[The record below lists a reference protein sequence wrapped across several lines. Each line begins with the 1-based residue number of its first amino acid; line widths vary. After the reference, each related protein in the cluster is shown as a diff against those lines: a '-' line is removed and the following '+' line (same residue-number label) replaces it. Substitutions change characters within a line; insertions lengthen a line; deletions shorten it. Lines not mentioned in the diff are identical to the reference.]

1 MLIGSSVPSPG
12 DSPAAAF
19 RRAEYCR
26 APAGLCVVS
35 AEKAQLC
42 PAPEIK
48 RAVVQFGMAL
58 GQLES
63 NGIPYSYHCSG
74 LVLTSLYPAGLGV
87 CVPEAT
93 SDVVHLPV
101 PKDILQRKL
110 LFCLCVC
117 KSPLNFEVAV
127 G

>member
-1 MLIGSSVPSPG
+1 MLIGSSVPSAG

-63 NGIPYSYHCSG
+63 NGMGLEYLTPACPDLLVSCWFGSLCSR
-74 LVLTSLYPAGLGV
+74 S
-87 CVPEAT
+87 
-93 SDVVHLPV
+93 
-101 PKDILQRKL
+101 KL
-110 LFCLCVC
+110 
-117 KSPLNFEVAV
+117 
-127 G
+127 